1 MTIFHHT
8 WQQALSGAITDISAL
23 YDCLEIKAIH
33 SDAINQAQQ
42 SFALRVPREFV
53 ARMEKRNLH
62 DPLLLQV
69 LPQAIEMQKTPG
81 FSTDPLSENQKN
93 PVPGLLHKYPNRVLL
108 TLTGACAINCRYCFR
123 RHFPYADNIPG
134 RTNWDRALSYISQN
148 KNIEEI
154 ILSGGDPL
162 VLKDHLLA
170 EFVAQLEKIP
180 HVERLRI
187 HTRLPIVIPQRVT
200 NEWIAWMTQSRFQM
214 IVVLHCNHSNE
225 IDDSVLNALKR
236 LRESSITLLNQS
248 VLLKNVND
256 DASVLV
262 NLSKRLF
269 QAGVLPYYLH
279 LLDKVDGAA
288 HFEVSAEKAKQLMAE
303 IKKQLPGFLVPK
315 LAREVPGM
323 LHKEF

>member
-1 MTIFHHT
+1 MTI
-8 WQQALSGAITDISAL
+8 WQRALSSAITDIPELCDAL
-23 YDCLEIKAIH
+23 QLSISD
-33 SDAINQAQQ
+33 SDAIQRAQQ

-53 ARMEKRNLH
+53 ARMEKGNPR

-81 FSTDPLSENQKN
+81 FSADPLNENQKN

-108 TLTGACAINCRYCFR
+108 TLTGVCAINCRYCFR
-123 RHFPYADNIPG
+123 KSFPYEENNPSRA
-134 RTNWDRALSYISQN
+134 NWNRALEYISQDE
-148 KNIEEI
+148 NIDEV

-162 VLKDHLLA
+162 ILKDNLIA
-170 EFVAQLEKIP
+170 EFVLQLEKIS

-200 NEWIAWMTQSRFQM
+200 DEWIAWMQQSRFKI
-214 IVVLHCNHSNE
+214 IVVVHCNHANE
-225 IDDSVLNALKR
+225 IDESVLIALKK
-236 LRESSITLLNQS
+236 LRVAATVLNQS
-248 VLLKNVND
+248 VLLKNIND
-256 DASVLV
+256 NAETLV

-269 QAGVLPYYLH
+269 QADVLPYYLH

-288 HFEVSAEKAKQLMAE
+288 HFDVTEEKANELMSE

-315 LAREVPGM
+315 LARETPDM
-323 LHKEF
+323 PNKDF